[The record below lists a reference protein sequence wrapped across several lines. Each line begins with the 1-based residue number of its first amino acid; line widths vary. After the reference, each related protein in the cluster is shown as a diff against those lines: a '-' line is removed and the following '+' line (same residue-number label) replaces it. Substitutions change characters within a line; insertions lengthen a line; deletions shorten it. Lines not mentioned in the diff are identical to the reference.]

1 MSAGVSLKIRPLDLL
16 SPGLVGVIIGIVL
29 FIMDFKLPDVLGGS
43 IEMIGNATT
52 PLTMFSI
59 GFQLGNIRLK
69 EFFKEWQVYAV
80 LFVKLMIVPAI
91 TVIILMILSEEIA
104 LLEKVIIILFAM
116 PIASVASIFS
126 QQYKGEVEFAT
137 KSVLLSTV
145 MSLVTV
151 PIFAILLEIWI

>member
-1 MSAGVSLKIRPLDLL
+1 M
-16 SPGLVGVIIGIVL
+16 
-29 FIMDFKLPDVLGGS
+29 
-43 IEMIGNATT
+43 
-52 PLTMFSI
+52 
-59 GFQLGNIRLK
+59 
-69 EFFKEWQVYAV
+69 YAV